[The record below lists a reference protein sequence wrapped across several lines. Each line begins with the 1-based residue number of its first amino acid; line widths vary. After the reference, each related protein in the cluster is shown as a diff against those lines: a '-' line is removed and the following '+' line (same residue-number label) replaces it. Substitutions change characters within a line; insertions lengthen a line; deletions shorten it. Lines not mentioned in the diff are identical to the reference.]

1 MGLRAC
7 VTQLYQ
13 VVRAAALLS
22 GRVGVKGLAVKTSYA
37 QGLRKYQVPL
47 LGARQLGEGWASSGS
62 MGRDLPSMFRRRWV
76 WAAEDA
82 GKKEWAPFQS
92 ARVLF
97 RRSASPKYSPGGGGV
112 IAF

>member
-13 VVRAAALLS
+13 VFRAAALLS
-22 GRVGVKGLAVKTSYA
+22 GRVGVKGVAVKTSYA

-47 LGARQLGEGWASSGS
+47 LGARQRGEDWASSGS
-62 MGRDLPSMFRRRWV
+62 MDRDLPSMFRLRWV

-82 GKKEWAPFQS
+82 GMREWVPLQGAS
-92 ARVLF
+92 VLF